1 MGAVACLSLIM
12 YMEALNQS
20 DYTKALVADVA
31 IERAKQEELSVCQ
44 SMKKKKSYSWMWDGK
59 YTKVDRKLLE
69 GLKPIAARELKKPV
83 VKGRFFFNECSLG
96 KRFRTDYKLIR
107 SEKLCFY

>member
-1 MGAVACLSLIM
+1 MGTIACLSLIM
-12 YMEALNQS
+12 YMEALNQG

-44 SMKKKKSYSWMWDGK
+44 SMKRKKSYSGMWDGK
-59 YTKVDRKLLE
+59 STKVNKKLLE
-69 GLKPIAARELKKPV
+69 GLKPIAVKELKKPV
-83 VKGRFFFNECSLG
+83 VTGRYFFNECSMG
-96 KRFRTDYKLIR
+96 KRYKTKYKLIK